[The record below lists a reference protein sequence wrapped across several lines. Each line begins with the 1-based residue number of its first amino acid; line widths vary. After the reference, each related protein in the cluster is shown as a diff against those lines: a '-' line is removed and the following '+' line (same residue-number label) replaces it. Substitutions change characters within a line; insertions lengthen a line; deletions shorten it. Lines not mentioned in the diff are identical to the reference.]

1 VEGDG
6 VRVRPAAVAGRFYPD
21 DPNALAAL
29 VDALLAD
36 VPPPR
41 RRVRPVAVVAPHAGL
56 RFSGPVAAAAYA
68 DLTSW
73 RSNVSRVMV
82 LSPAHFTPLH
92 GMAIPSVG
100 AFATPFGPVPVDA
113 DARTIAAGL
122 SAVVVDDEPHASEH
136 AIETQLPFLIRALG
150 PAVPVLPVVV
160 GDTPPS
166 TVATLLSTVL
176 AAAGTIV
183 VVSTDLSHYLNR
195 AQARERDTHTAA
207 ASSPATA
214 TRSSPATP
222 AVSTPC
228 AGCCATPWTA
238 TSSSI
243 SSSWPRRPTPEAIPG
258 ASSDTEPSC
267 FTRQPAR
274 PRSDPAPPA
283 RRAGEIRPPARS
295 RLLQVEVVRPPT
307 GGDEWDMHAR
317 ATASRRAISPVIR
330 SASAAQ
336 RSSRSSSGTPR

>member
-1 VEGDG
+1 
-6 VRVRPAAVAGRFYPD
+6 
-21 DPNALAAL
+21 
-29 VDALLAD
+29 
-36 VPPPR
+36 
-41 RRVRPVAVVAPHAGL
+41 
-56 RFSGPVAAAAYA
+56 VAAAAYA

-113 DARTIAAGL
+113 DARTVAAGL

-207 ASSPATA
+207 AVLARNGDALQPGDACGFHPL
-214 TRSSPATP
+214 RGLLRH
-222 AVSTPC
+222 AVDRDLVVDQLQL
-228 AGCCATPWTA
+228 A
-238 TSSSI
+238 TS
-243 SSSWPRRPTPEAIPG
+243 A
-258 ASSDTEPSC
+258 D
-267 FTRQPAR
+267 
-274 PRSDPAPPA
+274 
-283 RRAGEIRPPARS
+283 
-295 RLLQVEVVRPPT
+295 T
-307 GGDEWDMHAR
+307 GGDP
-317 ATASRRAISPVIR
+317 RRVVGYGAFLLHE
-330 SASAAQ
+330 
-336 RSSRSSSGTPR
+336 GTGEPTSVS

>member
-207 ASSPATA
+207 AVRARNGDALQPGDACGFHPLRGLLRHA
-214 TRSSPATP
+214 ADRHL
-222 AVSTPC
+222 VIEQLQL
-228 AGCCATPWTA
+228 A
-238 TSSSI
+238 TSADTEGD
-243 SSSWPRRPTPEAIPG
+243 PRRVVGYG
-258 ASSDTEPSC
+258 AFLFRQATGES
-267 FTRQPAR
+267 TR
-274 PRSDPAPPA
+274 
-283 RRAGEIRPPARS
+283 
-295 RLLQVEVVRPPT
+295 
-307 GGDEWDMHAR
+307 
-317 ATASRRAISPVIR
+317 
-330 SASAAQ
+330 
-336 RSSRSSSGTPR
+336 